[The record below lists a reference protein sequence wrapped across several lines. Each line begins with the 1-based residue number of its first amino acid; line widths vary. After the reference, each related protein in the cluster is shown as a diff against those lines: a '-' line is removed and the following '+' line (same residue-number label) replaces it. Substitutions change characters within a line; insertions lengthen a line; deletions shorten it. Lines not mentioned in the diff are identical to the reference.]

1 MQQSQECDVIHT
13 HTLTNMYKQACK
25 TTLKRSGDT
34 MSHDVHST
42 LGVIQS
48 SIHLGVLLESYPVL
62 GTVKAQRL
70 VFM

>member
-34 MSHDVHST
+34 MSHDVN

>member
-42 LGVIQS
+42 LGVSYHGTIGVQS
-48 SIHLGVLLESYPVL
+48 SIHLELLLESY
-62 GTVKAQRL
+62 Q
-70 VFM
+70 

>member
-42 LGVIQS
+42 LGVSYHGTIGVQS
-48 SIHLGVLLESYPVL
+48 SIHLETLLESYQVL
-62 GTVKAQRL
+62 GTA
-70 VFM
+70 